1 VSRRVHGTRDDAE
14 LALARLRVARHAGQL
29 PQASTSA
36 VTVGSL
42 LDRYVEEAQVGR
54 VQLRPKTL
62 VTARSA
68 ARAMSSTRL
77 TSGKAFGDVTLS
89 ALTWREIE
97 ELYGEMAR
105 RGLSAAWVRRC
116 ATVLSR
122 ALDRGRK
129 YGLLPTNPAK
139 DADRPKLVRTKPYSP
154 AGTAV
159 REALATAQETD
170 PEIADFA
177 AIVANAGM
185 RTSELLGLRWED
197 VDEEADELHL
207 AWAVTDGGPGI
218 GVVRMQLKRSDW
230 RDVPLTPAALDAIR
244 RRRERRVAASGSVR
258 PQAYVFSGP
267 GVGSSPLRPDRL
279 SERWLAARGG
289 SAVTLLALRHYVAT
303 TMLDA
308 GVPYRTVAELLGN
321 SEATLRLHY
330 DGRTN
335 VGKRQAI
342 AALCQG

>member
-1 VSRRVHGTRDDAE
+1 
-14 LALARLRVARHAGQL
+14 
-29 PQASTSA
+29 
-36 VTVGSL
+36 
-42 LDRYVEEAQVGR
+42 
-54 VQLRPKTL
+54 
-62 VTARSA
+62 
-68 ARAMSSTRL
+68 MSSTRL

-129 YGLLPTNPAK
+129 YGLLPTN
-139 DADRPKLVRTKPYSP
+139 LVRTKPYSP

-159 REALATAQETD
+159 REALATARETD

-218 GVVRMQLKRSDW
+218 RVVRMQVKRSDW

-244 RRRERRVAASGSVR
+244 HQQDRRVAASGSVR
-258 PQAYVFSGP
+258 PQGYVFSGP
-267 GVGSSPLRPDRL
+267 GDGSSPLCPDRL

-289 SAVTLLALRHYVAT
+289 SAVTLLALRYYVAT

-335 VGKRQAI
+335 VGKCQAI